1 MSVVPHPSPPGLL
14 GMQHGGHYGQVGGAA
29 APVDAHMQRQRL
41 LAQLNESTWQRI
53 GNPTKPQLSCRE
65 LTLHSRIPK

>member
-1 MSVVPHPSPPGLL
+1 
-14 GMQHGGHYGQVGGAA
+14 MQPGGHFGQINGA

-53 GNPTKPQLSCRE
+53 GMSER
-65 LTLHSRIPK
+65 SSMYAAAY

>member
-1 MSVVPHPSPPGLL
+1 MALVPHPSPPGVL
-14 GMQHGGHYGQVGGAA
+14 GMQPGGHFGQINGA

-53 GNPTKPQLSCRE
+53 GMFLVSIRRRRHVAN
-65 LTLHSRIPK
+65 

>member
-1 MSVVPHPSPPGLL
+1 MALVPHPSPPGVL
-14 GMQHGGHYGQVGGAA
+14 GLHQGGHFGQMNGA

-53 GNPTKPQLSCRE
+53 GM
-65 LTLHSRIPK
+65 

>member
-1 MSVVPHPSPPGLL
+1 MALVAHPSPPGVL
-14 GMQHGGHYGQVGGAA
+14 GMQGGAHFGQINGA

-53 GNPTKPQLSCRE
+53 GTYP
-65 LTLHSRIPK
+65 LTPVDIVTG

>member
-14 GMQHGGHYGQVGGAA
+14 SMQHGGHYGQVGGAA
-29 APVDAHMQRQRL
+29 APVDAHIQRQRL

-53 GNPTKPQLSCRE
+53 GTH
-65 LTLHSRIPK
+65 LTLEMIVPADVAF

>member
-1 MSVVPHPSPPGLL
+1 MALVPHPSPPGVL
-14 GMQHGGHYGQVGGAA
+14 GMQPGGHFGQINGA

-53 GNPTKPQLSCRE
+53 GMLSASWMSAAAC
-65 LTLHSRIPK
+65 